1 MTNFGTKVSPV
12 IVASQGGRVNVVAVV
27 ERGQVLGDAVVEVP
41 VGLCATETNGGA
53 HLDLV
58 LTL

>member
-1 MTNFGTKVSPV
+1 VSPV
-12 IVASQGGRVNVVAVV
+12 IVASQGGRVDVVAVV

-41 VGLCATETNGGA
+41 VGLGATETNGGA